1 MDAGDPTD
9 STLQPSNAST
19 EIAQFIREHIRANG
33 PVPFPW
39 FMEQALYHPKFGY
52 YASGRAEI
60 GRQGD
65 YFTNVSVGPLFGRLL
80 ATQFFEIWRK
90 LGKTDNFAIVE
101 QGAHHAEFAADAL
114 GSIRASFPD
123 FFSTLHYCIIEPF
136 AVLRDRQA
144 QRLAE
149 FGDKIEWRD
158 SVESL
163 EPFVGIHFS
172 NELLDALPVH
182 LIVSQCGRDLS
193 VATKSE
199 WLEKRVALDDDRF
212 VFVEQPIVD
221 PALKA
226 QVKKVEAASC
236 RLRAETRQ
244 DAASTLPAFEI
255 NLAALNWI
263 DNLSTKLMEGFVL
276 TIDYGFPRAEFY
288 AADRTSGTLQIRSQH
303 RSLDSPFAAIGHSD
317 ITAHVEWTS
326 IAERAEA
333 CGLRLAGFT
342 DQHHFLT
349 GLISEVADFFEKAD
363 AKTKRALQ
371 TLLHPEMLGRKFQV
385 LALAR
390 NVDAMID
397 LSGFKFARDA
407 RAALGL

>member
-1 MDAGDPTD
+1 MDAGDPTA
-9 STLQPSNAST
+9 STLQPSNST

-101 QGAHHAEFAADAL
+101 QGAHHAEFAADVL

-144 QRLAE
+144 QKLAE

-199 WLEKRVALDDDRF
+199 WLEKRVALDDGRF

-244 DAASTLPAFEI
+244 DAASFPALEI
-255 NLAALNWI
+255 NLAALDWI
-263 DNLSTKLMEGFVL
+263 DNLSTKLTEGFVL

-303 RSLDSPFAAIGHSD
+303 CSLDSPFAAIGHSD

-371 TLLHPEMLGRKFQV
+371 TLLHPEMLGRSFQV

-397 LSGFKFARDA
+397 LSGFKFARNA